1 MSYRLL
7 LKHRAFF
14 RALNRELKVA
24 QVGCLAVKV
33 QVVTEEPPLLQ
44 IDTLGLSK
52 LPIQQWWSEYLNTGK
67 LPVPLAQ
74 HLSLESLLSLTPN
87 PLPRDAEDHRWL
99 ESLNSKKPGGDG
111 QLDHEQPFAQN
122 KDRRSPK

>member
-44 IDTLGLSK
+44 IEILGLSK
-52 LPIQQWWSEYLNTGK
+52 LPIQQWWSGYLSTGQI
-67 LPVPLAQ
+67 PVPLAQ
-74 HLSLESLLSLTPN
+74 PPSLESLLALTPS

-99 ESLNSKKPGGDG
+99 ESLNGESPGDDG
-111 QLDHEQPFAQN
+111 QPDHEQAFAQH